1 MYNGTSNK
9 WTKHFDFIIVD
20 VICINV
26 AFFLATLIYSGS
38 GHMYNTSLYRNVT
51 ISLTLIHFCVAFFRN
66 GYSGILRRGYL
77 KEMKDVVYHNA
88 IIMAVLFVYLFL
100 IHQANNVSRIVI
112 LIFFVM
118 DTILMYIS
126 HIAFKKFY
134 AVRKNYDNAK
144 ENMLLV
150 VSSDMAADTINKI
163 SNGPDK
169 RFEIVGI
176 ALTDVMDIKESDI
189 DEIEGIP
196 VVADANSVYE
206 YARAN
211 VINDV
216 FIRVSG
222 VNSFVVEGMAYGF
235 LNMGIKV
242 HINVEFLTH
251 ALPNAGFETINEV
264 AVVTTSINQVSPV
277 GAFAKR
283 ALDICAGLVGCLVT
297 GILFIFVAPAIKIA
311 DPNGPIF
318 FCQLRAG
325 KNGKPF
331 KFYKFR
337 SMYSDAEERKKELTE
352 QNKMDGL
359 MFKMDADPRI
369 IGSGKDGTKKGLGHF
384 LRATSIDEFPNFYS
398 ILKGDMSLVGTR
410 PPTMDEYEQYEA
422 HHKSRLATKPG
433 LTGMWQISGRSDMTD
448 FEEIVKLDNEYIMNW
463 SFGLDI
469 KIILKTF
476 LVVIAR
482 KGSV

>member
-9 WTKHFDFIIVD
+9 WTKHLDFIIVD

-38 GHMYNTSLYRNVT
+38 GHMYGASLYRNIT

-77 KEMKDVVYHNA
+77 KEMKDTVYHNV
-88 IIMAVLFVYLFL
+88 IVMAVLFGYLFL
-100 IHQANNVSRIVI
+100 IQQSGNVSRLVI
-112 LIFFVM
+112 LLFFII

-126 HIAFKKFY
+126 RILLKKFY
-134 AVRKNYDNAK
+134 TVRKNNDNAK
-144 ENMLLV
+144 DKMLV
-150 VSSDMAADTINKI
+150 VASSDMVVDTINKI
-163 SNGPDK
+163 NNGPDK
-169 RFEIVGI
+169 RFEIVGV
-176 ALTDVMDIKESDI
+176 ALADVTDISDLDIN
-189 DEIEGIP
+189 EIEGIP

-216 FIRVSG
+216 LIRVSG
-222 VNSFVVEGMAYGF
+222 VNSFFVEGLAYGF

-251 ALPNAGFETINEV
+251 SLPNAGFETINEA
-264 AVVTTSINQVSPV
+264 AVVTTSINQVTV
-277 GAFAKR
+277 FGAFAKR
-283 ALDICAGLVGCLVT
+283 ALDICAGLVGCLIT

-337 SMYSDAEERKKELTE
+337 SMYSDAEERKKELME

-359 MFKMDADPRI
+359 MFKIDADPRI

-448 FEEIVKLDNEYIMNW
+448 FEEIVKLDNDYIMNW

-476 LVVIAR
+476 FVVIAR

>member
-51 ISLTLIHFCVAFFRN
+51 M
-66 GYSGILRRGYL
+66 

-112 LIFFVM
+112 LIFFAM

-150 VSSDMAADTINKI
+150 VSSDMATDTINKI

-337 SMYSDAEERKKELTE
+337 SMYSDAEERKKELME